1 MESLI
6 YLSKEVTTT
15 ASVPTNEE
23 ILSSVLTGDYNVDDD
38 ELQPGD
44 IDFDTEGPKSPSRD
58 ELEGTL
64 DAIQDASF
72 SRQHE
77 EERKSLVMKMQ
88 NSIRCAKVE
97 NFKQTFTSYFQK
109 SKINFP
115 KEYKGFFQEIT
126 SCL

>member
-23 ILSSVLTGDYNVDDD
+23 ILSSVLAGDYNVDDD

-44 IDFDTEGPKSPSRD
+44 IDFDTEGPKSTSWD

-77 EERKSLVMKMQ
+77 EERKSLVIKMQ
-88 NSIRCAKVE
+88 NSLRCAKVE
-97 NFKQTFTSYFQK
+97 NFKQTFTSYLL
-109 SKINFP
+109 FP
-115 KEYKGFFQEIT
+115 KVKN
-126 SCL
+126 